1 MNYLSD
7 PYLSKAYCIEDLRRI
22 ARRRLPRAVFD
33 VFDGGSEQEHT
44 LRDNVAA
51 FARIRLMPKILS
63 GSATVDLRTSIVG
76 TRAEMPIAIA
86 PTGHAG
92 VGWHGADLAIARAAR
107 RFGIPYSLAT
117 SATPSI
123 EEMAQQVGGRLWF
136 QCYMFKQRDF
146 THRLIQRAQK
156 AGYECLIVTV
166 DLPVG
171 GRRLRDLRNDFADP
185 FRFTLR
191 NVTDFA
197 SRPAWA
203 WSMIRHGKPV
213 LGNLT
218 DFVPG
223 GDVVAVTSTVGR
235 NYDPAFDWDGLKGIR
250 DAWKGRM
257 LVKGVIRGD
266 DVEPLV
272 RLGCDG
278 VVVSN
283 HGGRQLDGCIASI
296 DALPGVVSAAGG
308 RLAVLFD
315 GGIRHGSDVFKA
327 LALGAQAVLI
337 GRATLYGAFAGRDAG
352 AARALS
358 ILEEELR
365 RTMHLCGVGRISDIT
380 PDLLAPRA
388 TVPGQ

>member
-203 WSMIRHGKPV
+203 LSMLLHGKPV

-218 DFVPG
+218 DFVPS

-235 NYDPAFDWDGLKGIR
+235 NYDPAFDWDGLKGLR
-250 DAWKGRM
+250 VRM
-257 LVKGVIRGD
+257 
-266 DVEPLV
+266 
-272 RLGCDG
+272 GCDG
-278 VVVSN
+278 VVGSN

-308 RLAVLFD
+308 RLAVLLD

-365 RTMHLCGVGRISDIT
+365 RTMHLCGVRRISEIT

-388 TVPGQ
+388 TAPEQ

>member
-1 MNYLSD
+1 MNFLADHYLAR
-7 PYLSKAYCIEDLRRI
+7 AYCIEDLRRI

-33 VFDGGSEQEHT
+33 VFDGGSEQELT

-51 FARIRLMPKILS
+51 FSRIRLLPKILS
-63 GSATVDLRTSIVG
+63 GAAKVDLQTDIIGARAQLPIV
-76 TRAEMPIAIA
+76 IA

-92 VGWHGADLAIARAAR
+92 VGWRGADLAIAKAAR
-107 RFGIPYSLAT
+107 KFGIPYSLAT

-123 EEMAQQVGGRLWF
+123 EEMAAQAGGRLWF
-136 QCYMFKQRDF
+136 QSYMFKQREF
-146 THRLIQRAQK
+146 TYRLIQRAQH
-156 AGYECLIVTV
+156 AGYECLVVTV

-191 NVTDFA
+191 NLVDFA
-197 SRPAWA
+197 SSPAWA
-203 WSMIRHGKPV
+203 MSMLVRGKPV
-213 LGNLT
+213 LGNLK
-218 DFVPG
+218 DFVPS
-223 GDVVAVTSTVGR
+223 GDIVAVTSTVGR

-272 RLGCDG
+272 RMGCDG

-283 HGGRQLDGCIASI
+283 HGGRQLDGCIATI

-308 RLAVLFD
+308 RLAVLLD
-315 GGIRHGSDVFKA
+315 GGIRHGADVFKA
-327 LALGAQAVLI
+327 LASGAQAVLI
-337 GRATLYGAFAGRDAG
+337 GRATLYGAFAGGDAG
-352 AARALS
+352 ALRALS

-365 RTMHLCGVGRISDIT
+365 RTMHLCGARRISEIT
-380 PDLLAPRA
+380 PDLLAGRA
-388 TVPGQ
+388 MAS

>member
-1 MNYLSD
+1 MNFLADHYLAR
-7 PYLSKAYCIEDLRRI
+7 AYCIEDLRRI

-33 VFDGGSEQEHT
+33 VFDGGSEQELT

-51 FARIRLMPKILS
+51 FSRIRLLPKILS
-63 GSATVDLRTSIVG
+63 GAAKVDLQTDIVG
-76 TRAEMPIAIA
+76 SRAELPIVIA

-92 VGWHGADLAIARAAR
+92 VGWRGADLAIARAAR
-107 RFGIPYSLAT
+107 KFGIPYTLAT

-123 EEMAQQVGGRLWF
+123 EEMAAQAGGRLWF
-136 QCYMFKQRDF
+136 QSYMFKQREF
-146 THRLIQRAQK
+146 THRLIQRAQE
-156 AGYECLIVTV
+156 AGYECLVVTV

-185 FRFTLR
+185 FRFTMR
-191 NVTDFA
+191 NLVDFA
-197 SRPAWA
+197 SSPAWA
-203 WSMIRHGKPV
+203 MSMLVRGKPV
-213 LGNLT
+213 LGNLK
-218 DFVPG
+218 DFVPS
-223 GDVVAVTSTVGR
+223 GDIVAVTSTVGR

-272 RLGCDG
+272 RMGCDG

-283 HGGRQLDGCIASI
+283 HGGRQLDGCIATI

-308 RLAVLFD
+308 RLAVLLD
-315 GGIRHGSDVFKA
+315 GGIRHGADVFKA
-327 LALGAQAVLI
+327 LASGAQAVLI
-337 GRATLYGAFAGRDAG
+337 GRATLYGAFAGGDAG
-352 AARALS
+352 ALRALS

-365 RTMHLCGVGRISDIT
+365 RTMHLCGARRISEVT
-380 PDLLAPRA
+380 PDLLAGRA
-388 TVPGQ
+388 MAS